1 MNSTLGADWSADYLA
16 QLGWPWVG
24 GCSVNETGSTNA
36 DLAARAR
43 GGAGSGLV
51 LVAEHQT
58 QGRGRLDR
66 SWTAPPGAS
75 LAVSVLLRPPVEVE
89 LSRWLWLPLVAG
101 LAVCDALAEVANV
114 TAELKWPND
123 VLIFDNKVCGILA
136 ERVASPDADPA
147 VVIGMG
153 INTGLTAA
161 QLPVPSATSLALVG
175 AEVADEVLIAGLLR
189 ALGDW
194 YRRWLTGEDFAT
206 VLTSRCAT
214 IGRQVRVEVSGS
226 GSVLGQA
233 VGIDGDGRLLVRTAE
248 GVRGFAA
255 GDVIHLR

>member
-1 MNSTLGADWSADYLA
+1 M
-16 QLGWPWVG
+16 
-24 GCSVNETGSTNA
+24 
-36 DLAARAR
+36 
-43 GGAGSGLV
+43 
-51 LVAEHQT
+51 
-58 QGRGRLDR
+58 
-66 SWTAPPGAS
+66 
-75 LAVSVLLRPPVEVE
+75 AVSVLLRPPIEVE